1 MQIQPKVIEDFKKAL
16 SSEGLRFTEQR
27 LCVLED
33 ILNSDSHRDCNE
45 IFESIKTKGFKV
57 SIPTIY
63 RTLDVLVDY
72 GFIRKLDI
80 GDGAIKYEKKIGHPR
95 HDHMIC
101 IDSGKII
108 EFIDD
113 RIEKIQDEIALNHNY
128 EIVGRVHQ
136 IFVRPKRKLIFA
148 SLK

>member
-1 MQIQPKVIEDFKKAL
+1 MQIQPKIIKDFKKAL

-27 LCVLED
+27 LQVLED
-33 ILNSDSHRDCNE
+33 VLSSDSHRDCNE
-45 IFESIKTKGFKV
+45 IFQSIKIKGHQV

-80 GDGAIKYEKKIGHPR
+80 GDGAVKYEKKLGHPR

-101 IDSGKII
+101 IESGKII
-108 EFIDD
+108 EFIDE
-113 RIEKIQDEIALNHNY
+113 RIEQVQDEIASNNDY

-136 IFVRPKRKLIFA
+136 LFVKPKK
-148 SLK
+148 K

>member
-1 MQIQPKVIEDFKKAL
+1 MQIQPKIIKDFKKAL

-27 LCVLED
+27 LQVLED
-33 ILNSDSHRDCNE
+33 ILSSDSHRDCNE
-45 IFESIKTKGFKV
+45 IFQSIKIKGHQV

-80 GDGAIKYEKKIGHPR
+80 GDGAVKYEKKLGHPR

-101 IDSGKII
+101 IETGKII
-108 EFIDD
+108 EFIDE
-113 RIEKIQDEIALNHNY
+113 RIENVQDEIASNNDY

-136 IFVRPKRKLIFA
+136 LFVKPKK
-148 SLK
+148 K

>member
-1 MQIQPKVIEDFKKAL
+1 MQIQPKIIKDFKKAL

-27 LCVLED
+27 LQVLED
-33 ILNSDSHRDCNE
+33 ILSSDSHRDCNE
-45 IFESIKTKGFKV
+45 IFQSIKIKGHQV

-80 GDGAIKYEKKIGHPR
+80 GDGAVKYEKKLGHPR

-101 IDSGKII
+101 IESGKII
-108 EFIDD
+108 EFIDE
-113 RIEKIQDEIALNHNY
+113 RIEQVQDEIASNNDY

-136 IFVRPKRKLIFA
+136 LFVKPRRNE
-148 SLK
+148 S

>member
-1 MQIQPKVIEDFKKAL
+1 MQIQPKIVKDFKKAL

-27 LCVLED
+27 LQVLED
-33 ILNSDSHRDCNE
+33 ILSSDSHRDCNE
-45 IFESIKTKGFKV
+45 IFQSIKTKGHQV

-80 GDGAIKYEKKIGHPR
+80 GDGAVKYEKKLGHPR

-101 IDSGKII
+101 IETGKII
-108 EFIDD
+108 EFIDE
-113 RIEKIQDEIALNHNY
+113 RIEQVQDEIASNNDY

-136 IFVRPKRKLIFA
+136 LFVKPKK
-148 SLK
+148 K

>member
-1 MQIQPKVIEDFKKAL
+1 MQIQPKIIKDFKKAL

-27 LCVLED
+27 LQVLED
-33 ILNSDSHRDCNE
+33 ILSSDSHRDCHE
-45 IFESIKTKGFKV
+45 IFQSIKIKGHKV

-80 GDGAIKYEKKIGHPR
+80 GDGAVKYEKKLGHPR

-101 IDSGKII
+101 IESGKII
-108 EFIDD
+108 EFIDE
-113 RIEKIQDEIALNHNY
+113 RIEQVQDEIASNNDY

-136 IFVRPKRKLIFA
+136 LFVKPKK
-148 SLK
+148 K

>member
-1 MQIQPKVIEDFKKAL
+1 MQIQPKIIKDFKKAL

-27 LCVLED
+27 LQVLED
-33 ILNSDSHRDCNE
+33 ILSSDSHRDCNE
-45 IFESIKTKGFKV
+45 IFESIKIKGHQV

-80 GDGAIKYEKKIGHPR
+80 GDGAVKYEKKLGHPR

-101 IDSGKII
+101 IESGKII
-108 EFIDD
+108 EFIDE
-113 RIEKIQDEIALNHNY
+113 RIEQVQDEIALNNDY

-136 IFVRPKRKLIFA
+136 LFVKPKK
-148 SLK
+148 K

>member
-1 MQIQPKVIEDFKKAL
+1 MQIQPKIIKDFKKAL

-27 LCVLED
+27 LQVLED
-33 ILNSDSHRDCNE
+33 ILSSDSHRDCNE
-45 IFESIKTKGFKV
+45 IFQSIKIKGHQV

-80 GDGAIKYEKKIGHPR
+80 GDGAVKYEKKLGHPR

-101 IDSGKII
+101 IESGKII
-108 EFIDD
+108 EFIDE
-113 RIEKIQDEIALNHNY
+113 RIEQVQDEIASNNDY

-136 IFVRPKRKLIFA
+136 LFVKPKK
-148 SLK
+148 K

>member
-1 MQIQPKVIEDFKKAL
+1 MQIQPKIIKDFKKAL
-16 SSEGLRFTEQR
+16 TSEGLRFTEQR
-27 LCVLED
+27 LQVLED
-33 ILNSDSHRDCNE
+33 ILSSDSHRDCNE
-45 IFESIKTKGFKV
+45 IFQSIKIKGHQV

-80 GDGAIKYEKKIGHPR
+80 GDGAVKYEKKLGHPR

-101 IDSGKII
+101 IESGKII
-108 EFIDD
+108 EFIDE
-113 RIEKIQDEIALNHNY
+113 RIEQVQDEIASNNDY

-136 IFVRPKRKLIFA
+136 LFVKPKK
-148 SLK
+148 K

>member
-1 MQIQPKVIEDFKKAL
+1 MQIQPKIIKDFKKAL

-27 LCVLED
+27 LQVLED
-33 ILNSDSHRDCNE
+33 ILSSDSHRDCNE
-45 IFESIKTKGFKV
+45 IFQSIKIKGHQV

-80 GDGAIKYEKKIGHPR
+80 GDGAVKYEKKLGHPR

-101 IDSGKII
+101 IESGKII
-108 EFIDD
+108 EFIDE
-113 RIEKIQDEIALNHNY
+113 RIENVQDEIASNNDY

-136 IFVRPKRKLIFA
+136 LFVKPKK
-148 SLK
+148 K